1 MLLGEAVAVH
11 AATALQDEELAARG
25 ASVLGCAAGGG
36 HAPLPDR
43 TRAGAALPLRDAS
56 DPDAAAAGAV
66 PREPGHAAHPSRA
79 QTPVQNRHTFADG
92 TDSTRERVC
101 VCVCVCVC
109 VYVRE
114 RERVSVCVCVCVC
127 ERESDCVCVCACVCV
142 CVREKER

>member
-1 MLLGEAVAVH
+1 MVLQLLRDSKTN
-11 AATALQDEELAARG
+11 AAAKKCCLEKLLLFMPQPALQDEELAARG

-79 QTPVQNRHTFADG
+79 QTPVQNRHTSRTG
-92 TDSTRERVC
+92 LIPLEREC

-109 VYVRE
+109 VRA
-114 RERVSVCVCVCVC
+114 CVC
-127 ERESDCVCVCACVCV
+127 ERERTCECV
-142 CVREKER
+142 CVRVCV